1 MSEYEFGTYIRNLR
15 KERGLTL
22 KELGKATELSHPYLS
37 QIETGKRTIPSPDI
51 LKRLA
56 DSLGVEYEDL
66 LIKAGHIDATSSNIK
81 SMSYAA
87 SVIINTILDITD
99 SAKERDINIKPYITH
114 VQKFESQL
122 EAGLHGG
129 NISISD
135 LKKMLR
141 EHEGDGDSHKP
152 LIGSYTEANQ
162 IEGLLKALEEVLID
176 AMELEIRRIS
186 GKYLKDVIHFFEQPD
201 TTYNGHKLTDRDK
214 QRILDM
220 LKALFPDYSNKE

>member
-1 MSEYEFGTYIRNLR
+1 MSENEFGTCIRSLR

-22 KELGKATELSHPYLS
+22 KELGKTTELSHPYLS
-37 QIETGKRTIPSPDI
+37 QIETGNRPIPSPDI

-56 DSLGVEYEDL
+56 DPLGVEYEDL
-66 LIKAGHIDATSSNIK
+66 LIKAGHIDAMASNSK
-81 SMSYAA
+81 RMSYAA

-99 SAKERDINIKPYITH
+99 SAKERDINIKPYIEH
-114 VQKFESQL
+114 VQNFENQL

-129 NISISD
+129 NISISK

-141 EHEGDGDSHKP
+141 ELEGDGDSYKP

-162 IEGLLKALEEVLID
+162 IEGLLKALDEVLID
-176 AMELEIRRIS
+176 DVELEIRRIS
-186 GKYLKDVIHFFEQPD
+186 GRYLKEVIHYFEQPD

-220 LKALFPDYSNKE
+220 LKALFPDYSNRE